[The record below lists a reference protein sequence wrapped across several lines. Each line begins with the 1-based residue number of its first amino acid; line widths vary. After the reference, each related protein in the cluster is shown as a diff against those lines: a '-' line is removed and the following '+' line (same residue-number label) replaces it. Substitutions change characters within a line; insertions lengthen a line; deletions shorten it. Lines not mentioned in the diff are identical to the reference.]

1 MLIQRESSDGE
12 LELMLFSLREV
23 GKQGG
28 LLDT

>member
-12 LELMLFSLREV
+12 LELMLLSLREV

-28 LLDT
+28 LLET